1 MIGEKMYLLKNFL
14 LSIFIFSLSVSNIN
28 AKDLNPQHS
37 LMASGGITDLVLQ
50 EDKLFVA
57 TTASSVD
64 IFNIK
69 TNEKIDSIKMPKI
82 KDFIGDII
90 ESKVYSVDVLKKDI
104 LILSQGENGGRNVNI
119 YKDGQMQSIIE
130 DTQRLFIGRAK
141 FLDENHIV
149 YALLSNQIY
158 LYDIKNKKVLKEIQI
173 SQSKFS
179 NFKFTQD
186 KSKIIIC
193 DESGVITMIDSKS
206 FEVLKTFKSQ
216 NLDNVFQIDIKNNLI
231 LTAGQDRRAAVY
243 NINTNEAYYKEFSFL
258 IYSVALSPST
268 NLAAVASDEENNV
281 TIFDTRTKE
290 NLYKLFQ
297 NKATLTNILFLN
309 ENELIVTSDDKQINY
324 YKID

>member
-1 MIGEKMYLLKNFL
+1 MYLLKNFL
-14 LSIFIFSLSVSNIN
+14 LSIFIFSLSISNIN

-158 LYDIKNKKVLKEIQI
+158 LYDIKNKKVLKEMQI

>member
-1 MIGEKMYLLKNFL
+1 MRKIIFVCLTVCLYL
-14 LSIFIFSLSVSNIN
+14 SSSW
-28 AKDLNPQHS
+28 AKDLIPNYS
-37 LMASGGITDLVLQ
+37 LTASGGVTDLVLKN
-50 EDKLFVA
+50 EHLYVA
-57 TTASSVD
+57 TAASSVD
-64 IFNIK
+64 IFDLK
-69 TNEKIDSIKMPKI
+69 RKEKVDSIKIPKI
-82 KDFIGDII
+82 KDFMN
-90 ESKVYSVDVLKKDI
+90 ESIDARIYSVDILENDL
-104 LILSQGENGGRNVNI
+104 LILSQGESGGRNIDI
-119 YKDGQMQSIIE
+119 YKDGKLNKIIE
-130 DTQRLFIGRAK
+130 DKDRLFIAYAK
-141 FLDENHIV
+141 FIDKNHII

>member
-1 MIGEKMYLLKNFL
+1 MYLLKNFL
-14 LSIFIFSLSVSNIN
+14 LSIFIFSLSISNIN

-193 DESGVITMIDSKS
+193 DESGVITMLDSKS

>member
-1 MIGEKMYLLKNFL
+1 MNLLKNFL
-14 LSIFIFSLSVSNIN
+14 FTFFIFNLSVLNIN
-28 AKDLNPQHS
+28 AKDLNPNHS
-37 LMASGGITDLVLQ
+37 LIASGGVTDIVLK
-50 EDKLFVA
+50 ENKLYVA

-64 IFNIK
+64 VFDIN
-69 TNEKIDSIKMPKI
+69 TSEKINSIKMPKI
-82 KDFIGDII
+82 KDFLGDII
-90 ESKVYSVDVLKKDI
+90 DSKIYSVDVLKDNI
-104 LILSQGENGGRNVNI
+104 LILSQGEKGGRNINI

-130 DTQRLFIGRAK
+130 DKERLFIGRAK
-141 FLDENHIV
+141 FLDENHII

-179 NFKFTQD
+179 NFRLTGD
-186 KSKIIIC
+186 KSKIVIC

-206 FEVLKTFKSQ
+206 FEVLKTFRYQ
-216 NLDNVFQIDIKNNLI
+216 NLDNVFQVDIKNNLI

-243 NINTNEAYYKEFSFL
+243 NINTNKAYYKEFSFL
-258 IYSVALSPST
+258 IYSAALSPST

-290 NLYKLFQ
+290 NLFKLSQ
-297 NKATLTNILFLN
+297 NKATLTNILFIN

>member
-1 MIGEKMYLLKNFL
+1 MYLLKNFL
-14 LSIFIFSLSVSNIN
+14 LSIFIFSLSISNIN

-186 KSKIIIC
+186 KSKIVIC

-206 FEVLKTFKSQ
+206 FEVLKTFKYQ
-216 NLDNVFQIDIKNNLI
+216 NLDNVFQVDIKNNLI

>member
-1 MIGEKMYLLKNFL
+1 MYLLKNFL
-14 LSIFIFSLSVSNIN
+14 LSVFIFSLSISNIN

-37 LMASGGITDLVLQ
+37 LLASGGITDLVLQ

-90 ESKVYSVDVLKKDI
+90 DSKVYSVDVLKDNI
-104 LILSQGENGGRNVNI
+104 LILSQGEKGGRNLNI
-119 YKDGQMQSIIE
+119 YKNGQIQNIIE

-141 FLDENHIV
+141 FLDENHII

-206 FEVLKTFKSQ
+206 FEVLKTFRYQ
-216 NLDNVFQIDIKNNLI
+216 NLDNVFQVDIKNNLI